1 MISSCVITG
10 SLAEFRTYL
19 RVGLQ
24 RSPSPPCNIDV
35 PFGKWFHP
43 KLLTED
49 PCNTFF
55 SAQPLPAGAK
65 PPHARRR
72 SCHSLPRGK
81 QKKKTKQAVSHSHL
95 ICPLA
100 IPLNLL
106 SGNVAHQNTTQP
118 SCLGPQVIPERRIRQ
133 RSLKGSKRGSG
144 EWGGGMA
151 TADKKKKKN

>member
-10 SLAEFRTYL
+10 SLAEFRTCL

-24 RSPSPPCNIDV
+24 RSPSPACNIDV
-35 PFGKWFHP
+35 PFGRRFHP
-43 KLLTED
+43 KLLTGD

-65 PPHARRR
+65 PPHAGGVNVA
-72 SCHSLPRGK
+72 PRHEGHT
-81 QKKKTKQAVSHSHL
+81 KKKQAASHSHL
-95 ICPLA
+95 LCPLA

-118 SCLGPQVIPERRIRQ
+118 SCLGPQLIPEKQMRQ
-133 RSLKGSKRGSG
+133 GSLKGRERSVGESG
-144 EWGGGMA
+144 RRNGHSW
-151 TADKKKKKN
+151 